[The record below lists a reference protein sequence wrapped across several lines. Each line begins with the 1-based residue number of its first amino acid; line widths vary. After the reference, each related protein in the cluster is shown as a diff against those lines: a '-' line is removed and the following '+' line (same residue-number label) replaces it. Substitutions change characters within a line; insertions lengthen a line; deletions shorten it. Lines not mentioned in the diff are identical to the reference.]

1 MRDRQLEGGVG
12 CQWPSCVIEDQTWTE
27 DDAWAYMAALS
38 HTNFYKSLGYARVAN
53 QDVNPHH
60 QHALLCLMF
69 ETKPYKKW
77 RSDPIKFQKVKFA
90 SVCVLESAPQDG
102 FVDHKRTTHTF
113 ILTFAYL
120 LHGHASRS
128 EDHSNTMHM
137 YNAQKWNRLTALVGV
152 LKFLFVCLFCLK
164 LCLCL
169 QEFQKLLQLQCTNLS
184 TA

>member
-1 MRDRQLEGGVG
+1 
-12 CQWPSCVIEDQTWTE
+12 
-27 DDAWAYMAALS
+27 MAALS
-38 HTNFYKSLGYARVAN
+38 HTNFYKSLGYARVTN

-60 QHALLCLMF
+60 RHALLCLMF

-90 SVCVLESAPQDG
+90 SVCVLERAPQDG

-128 EDHSNTMHM
+128 EGHSNTTHT
-137 YNAQKWNRLTALVGV
+137 YNAQKWNRLTALEGV